1 MPLHRF
7 SVVKEVCRGRALQRS
22 KALKNKKNKKE
33 VDKMS
38 IIYYNII
45 RKRKGEK
52 QNVKH

>member
-1 MPLHRF
+1 MPLQHF
-7 SVVKEVCRGRALQRS
+7 NVVKRVCRAALQRS
-22 KALKNKKNKKE
+22 KALKNKKIKKE

>member
-7 SVVKEVCRGRALQRS
+7 SVVKRVCRAALQRS
-22 KALKNKKNKKE
+22 KALKKKIKKE

>member
-7 SVVKEVCRGRALQRS
+7 SVVKEVCRAALQRS

-52 QNVKH
+52 QDVKH